1 MTDYANT
8 YDGATKDSTEAIIY
22 AAHIDTQLDA
32 VSTAIATKVNK
43 YPSPSAGNILMMT
56 GGGDIDDT
64 TYTVNEYRDYILGLT
79 YPVGSIYMATV
90 ATNPGTLF
98 GIGTWVAL
106 GEGRVLVGVG
116 AGGGLT
122 ARALDDTG
130 GSEDSLV
137 VDHTHTATQAS
148 HTHTIPTGVSG
159 GSSASSDQGS
169 LTGPSSHA
177 SGSATPV
184 ITVDATTD
192 SDGIGTNMPPFL
204 AVHMWERT
212 A

>member
-1 MTDYANT
+1 MSDYANT

-22 AAHIDTQLDA
+22 AADIDTQLDA

-43 YPSPSAGNILMMT
+43 YASPSAGNILMMT

-64 TYTVNEYRDYILGLT
+64 TYSITEYRDYVLEAA

-90 ATNPGTLF
+90 ATNPGTLL
-98 GIGTWVAL
+98 GVGTWTAL

-116 AGGGLT
+116 AGAGLT
-122 ARALDDTG
+122 SRALDDTG
-130 GSEDSLV
+130 GSEDSVV
-137 VDHTHTATQAS
+137 VDHTHTATQSA
-148 HTHTIPTGVSG
+148 HTHTVNGQTNDGSGPAFDMGTGTGVAIQTTS
-159 GSSASSDQGS
+159 
-169 LTGPSSHA
+169 
-177 SGSATPV
+177 SATPA